1 MLHHAGWQCCKR
13 FFIGATTT
21 SQDSSVFLSYV
32 PCYSHMV
39 PDDDEC
45 LTASLPD
52 AGTGKRQKVKVN
64 AKLKA
69 KLKPGHCLSPVGF
82 LARLVSELQRADRN
96 NLNRG
101 QFRAQVTRPLNIAH
115 VNFKPPNSFHK
126 WFWRVWF
133 VTHGPLLCSLRGRA
147 RQLKLLKGNAR
158 LGAQPE
164 RTAEPFGL
172 GSHILRVGVAG
183 STCKDISTFGCL
195 VHVDVKTF
203 VWSLDLAG
211 RPCRHGI
218 NMHGHLAY
226 VISAKSF

>member
-21 SQDSSVFLSYV
+21 SQDSNVFVDYV

-82 LARLVSELQRADRN
+82 LARLVSELRRADRN

-101 QFRAQVTRPLNIAH
+101 QFRAQSHMSTSNLPTL
-115 VNFKPPNSFHK
+115 FTS
-126 WFWRVWF
+126 
-133 VTHGPLLCSLRGRA
+133 GSGEC
-147 RQLKLLKGNAR
+147 
-158 LGAQPE
+158 
-164 RTAEPFGL
+164 GL
-172 GSHILRVGVAG
+172 
-183 STCKDISTFGCL
+183 
-195 VHVDVKTF
+195 
-203 VWSLDLAG
+203 
-211 RPCRHGI
+211 
-218 NMHGHLAY
+218 
-226 VISAKSF
+226 